1 MNEPTPAA
9 KPTPADRK
17 ASRPRPQKRPVLPTL
32 LAVVALLVAL
42 AALAGSAWTWRQMH
56 GFAGTADQVQNI
68 SHLLDQ
74 QRRAVADLQQRLTA
88 LANSAAKSDQVT
100 GQLNKLAQQT
110 QSTASQLDSRM
121 AQLQDSTGRALTD
134 LRQQVGGRRDSVRIA
149 DAAYLLR
156 VARHQA
162 EIRHDR
168 AAMATALTAAQQT
181 LAGLQQPAADSVRR
195 HIAAALQQLKAV
207 PQASP
212 GALARQLTALAS
224 NVDDLPLKPPI
235 GAPESASTPPP
246 AQSVQWWQRIG
257 SGLANAFGE
266 LVTIR
271 HSQSPAVPLLA
282 PEQRYFLYRNLGL
295 QLDAA
300 GVAALEGDTAS
311 FRASLERAHNW
322 LEQYFDTNSHA
333 VQAALA
339 ELAQLHDAKFDAPL
353 PDLSAAFAALER
365 LRTQSADASK

>member
-1 MNEPTPAA
+1 MNEPMPAA
-9 KPTPADRK
+9 KPASADRK
-17 ASRPRPQKRPVLPTL
+17 TARPRPPKRPVLPTL

-56 GFAGTADQVQNI
+56 AFAGTADQVQ
-68 SHLLDQ
+68 SVSRLVDQ
-74 QRRAVADLQQRLTA
+74 QRQTITDLQQRLTA
-88 LANSAAKSDQVT
+88 LANSAATTDQVT
-100 GQLNKLAQQT
+100 GQLNKLAQRT
-110 QSTASQLDSRM
+110 RSEASQLDSRL
-121 AQLQDSTGRALTD
+121 AHLQDSTGRALTE

-162 EIRHDR
+162 EIRHDS

-181 LAGLQQPAADSVRR
+181 LAGLQQPAADAVRR
-195 HIAAALQQLKAV
+195 HIATALQQLKNA

-212 GALARQLTALAS
+212 GAIARQLTALAAK
-224 NVDDLPLKPPI
+224 VDHLPLKPPI
-235 GAPESASTPPP
+235 GASASASTPPP
-246 AQSVQWWQRIG
+246 AQSAHWWQRIG

-271 HSQSPAVPLLA
+271 HSQSVAVPLLA
-282 PEQRYFLYRNLGL
+282 PQQRYFLYRNLGL

-311 FRASLERAHNW
+311 FRASLERAHDW
-322 LEQYFDTNSHA
+322 MEQYFDTNSQA

-365 LRTQSADASK
+365 LRTQSAGAGK